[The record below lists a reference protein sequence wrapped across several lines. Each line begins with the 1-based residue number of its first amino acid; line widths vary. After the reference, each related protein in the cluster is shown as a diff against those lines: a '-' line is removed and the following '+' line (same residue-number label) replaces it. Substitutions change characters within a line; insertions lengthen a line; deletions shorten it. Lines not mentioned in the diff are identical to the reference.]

1 MSNTPKRVPKTIGEA
16 RAAAAA
22 HPLVRAI
29 VAADDRPFKDIE
41 IPEWPDPETGE
52 PIWVRIRG
60 ASAAVV
66 DAHDASMFA
75 IRGSMNGNNNGGE
88 LSIELSKSY
97 RARFVVGCLFDL
109 DDEPI
114 PISPEVLATK
124 SARVINRL
132 FGIAQKLSASNDEAV
147 EDAGKDSKIG
157 QSESSTTD

>member
-1 MSNTPKRVPKTIGEA
+1 VSNTVRRTPKTVGEA

-22 HPLVRAI
+22 HPLVASI
-29 VAADDRPFKDIE
+29 TAADDRPYKDVE
-41 IPEWPDPETGE
+41 VPEWPDIETGE

-75 IRGSMNGNNNGGE
+75 IRGRGNDSGE
-88 LSIELSKSY
+88 VDLSIEMTKSF
-97 RARFVVGCLFDL
+97 RARFLVGCLFDL

-124 SARVINRL
+124 SGRVINRL
-132 FGIAQKLSASNDEAV
+132 FGIAQKLSGSNDKAV
-147 EDAGKDSKIG
+147 DEAGKDSPTG
-157 QSESSTTD
+157 QSKSSTTD